1 MRISWSN
8 LDAPNK
14 GVQGYTKDLNSPA
27 RNYKWYKKWYENCHP
42 SPGVLPNEHHP
53 KPATRRPP
61 LAQAHRLDYCISIQ
75 IKFSEIQML
84 TDDDGFGCLGVPI
97 EEETLR
103 QHCLL
108 LELEVE
114 EMHRQLAQARANIA
128 KLVDINAEVSA
139 GLRKARA
146 DLSHR
151 LGQLSAANL
160 ELSQIKNAE
169 RSLGIFANAYRFA
182 EDKES

>member
-1 MRISWSN
+1 
-8 LDAPNK
+8 
-14 GVQGYTKDLNSPA
+14 
-27 RNYKWYKKWYENCHP
+27 
-42 SPGVLPNEHHP
+42 
-53 KPATRRPP
+53 
-61 LAQAHRLDYCISIQ
+61 
-75 IKFSEIQML
+75 ML
-84 TDDDGFGCLGVPI
+84 TDDDDFGCLGVPT

-114 EMHRQLAQARANIA
+114 DMHSQLAQARANIA

-139 GLRKARA
+139 DLRKARA

-169 RSLGIFANAYRFA
+169 RSKGIFANAYKFA